1 MQKDRI
7 FTQDFGAK
15 FSFNKEVAS
24 VFDDMLPR
32 SVPYYNDNISLIA
45 NLLADKKAIC
55 DLGCSTG
62 NLLLYLAQK
71 FPQIN
76 LFGVDNSAPMLEIA
90 RAKASAYG
98 AKVHFIKADI
108 LDFDFKM
115 SKNLGDSKANRTKDS
130 QQKIATDST
139 KNNNTNSSIVSE
151 KSGLRSHE
159 QGNRTN
165 GSLTKRVA
173 SLHDLSPQDEF
184 DAIIANYT
192 MQFIRPQK
200 RESLCKKI
208 CDSLQKNGI
217 FIMSEKLVCENAW
230 LDKRLIDIYHAFKA
244 QNGYSKTEI
253 SKKREALE
261 NILIPF
267 SENENV
273 AMLKG
278 AGFGAVEA
286 VFRFGNFAT
295 FIALKGV

>member
-32 SVPYYNDNISLIA
+32 SVPYYNDNIALIA
-45 NLLADKKAIC
+45 NLLEGKKAIC

-62 NLLLYLAQK
+62 NLLLFLAQK
-71 FPQIN
+71 FPQIA
-76 LFGVDNSAPMLEIA
+76 LFGVDNSAPMIDIA

-115 SKNLGDSKANRTKDS
+115 PR
-130 QQKIATDST
+130 
-139 KNNNTNSSIVSE
+139 
-151 KSGLRSHE
+151 
-159 QGNRTN
+159 
-165 GSLTKRVA
+165 
-173 SLHDLSPQDEF
+173 DLSLDSSDLVANHNKNSQDSHKNDGL

-208 CDSLQKNGI
+208 CDSLQKNGA

-230 LDKRLIDIYHAFKA
+230 LDKKLIDIYHAFKA

-273 AMLKG
+273 AMLKS
-278 AGFGAVEA
+278 AGFGAVEV

-295 FIALKGV
+295 FIALKGD

>member
-1 MQKDRI
+1 MQKDDI
-7 FTQDFGAK
+7 FKNDFGAK

-32 SVPYYNDNISLIA
+32 SVPYYKDNIALITEIV
-45 NLLADKKAIC
+45 ADKRVIC

-62 NLLLYLAQK
+62 NLLLFLAQK

-90 RAKASAYG
+90 RAKARAYG
-98 AKVHFIKADI
+98 TNVHFIEADI
-108 LDFDFKM
+108 LDFDFKVPL
-115 SKNLGDSKANRTKDS
+115 NLGVLGVNQVKDS
-130 QQKIATDST
+130 QDSRQKDAFTTKFDS
-139 KNNNTNSSIVSE
+139 
-151 KSGLRSHE
+151 
-159 QGNRTN
+159 
-165 GSLTKRVA
+165 
-173 SLHDLSPQDEF
+173 
-184 DAIIANYT
+184 IISNYT

-208 CDSLQKNGI
+208 YQNLQKNGI
-217 FIMSEKLVCENAW
+217 FVMSEKLVCENAW
-230 LDKRLIDIYHAFKA
+230 LDKKLIDIYHAFKA

-267 SENENV
+267 SENENI

-278 AGFGAVEA
+278 AGFGAVEV

-295 FIALKGV
+295 FIALKGD

>member
-32 SVPYYNDNISLIA
+32 SVPYYNDNIALIA
-45 NLLADKKAIC
+45 NLVEGKKAIC

-71 FPQIN
+71 FPQTA
-76 LFGVDNSAPMLEIA
+76 LFGVDNSAPMLDIA

-108 LDFDFKM
+108 LDFK
-115 SKNLGDSKANRTKDS
+115 
-130 QQKIATDST
+130 
-139 KNNNTNSSIVSE
+139 VP
-151 KSGLRSHE
+151 
-159 QGNRTN
+159 QGT
-165 GSLTKRVA
+165 
-173 SLHDLSPQDEF
+173 QF
-184 DAIIANYT
+184 DAIVSNYT
-192 MQFIRPQK
+192 IQFIRPQK

-208 CDSLQKNGI
+208 YQNLQKNGA

-273 AMLKG
+273 AMLKS
-278 AGFGAVEA
+278 AGFVAVEV
-286 VFRFGNFAT
+286 VFRFCNFAT
-295 FIALKGV
+295 FIALKGD